1 MLAQTPMPIDNIPVA
16 DAKWPILRAF
26 GALAQLGE
34 RRLCKAEV
42 TGSTPVRSIFVNHA
56 ESVTY
61 GHPPTVGG
69 AANRKNA
76 RF

>member
-1 MLAQTPMPIDNIPVA
+1 M
-16 DAKWPILRAF
+16 F

-42 TGSTPVRSIFVNHA
+42 TGSTPVRSILVNHA

-61 GHPPTVGG
+61 GHP
-69 AANRKNA
+69 RKVCTE
-76 RF
+76 RKGD